1 MSNHRHV
8 AAPSLAGLPDGG
20 GPKAAVHPLLTPD
33 RQLKCSALVPPAA
46 AAGQIWQESGALPY
60 VSGIFGR
67 YRVRLAEDARD
78 RLAACRLR
86 FNVFNIEMGEGLSSS
101 YSTGLDRDRF
111 DPVCDHLIVEN
122 QEDGR
127 IVGTYRM
134 QSGLTAAAAFG
145 YYSAQE
151 FEFAPFEC
159 IREQVLE
166 LGRASIDREHRS
178 SEVLTLLWRGIA
190 QYARHHSLRYLIGC
204 SSLTSKNPL
213 EGWNVYRQLGSQ
225 LVSFEYITVPTA
237 AFCLPCPEGEPGV
250 PVKLPRLLR
259 TYLGVGAKICGPPAW
274 DRAFGTIDFLTLLDL
289 EQVVPAARSR
299 FLVE

>member
-1 MSNHRHV
+1 MSNHRHLGGS
-8 AAPSLAGLPDGG
+8 SLAAQPYG
-20 GPKAAVHPLLTPD
+20 V
-33 RQLKCSALVPPAA
+33 LVPPAA
-46 AAGQIWQESGALPY
+46 ATASQAWCDTDQIVEGT
-60 VSGIFGR
+60 FGR
-67 YRVRLAEDARD
+67 YRIRLAKDGSD

-86 FNVFNIEMGEGLSSS
+86 FNVFNVEMGEGLSSS

-127 IVGTYRM
+127 VVGTYRM
-134 QSGLTAAAAFG
+134 QSGLTAAAGFG

-151 FEFAPFEC
+151 FEFAPYDC

-166 LGRASIDREHRS
+166 LGRASIDRQHRS

-190 QYARHHSLRYLIGC
+190 QYAKHYGLRYLIGC
-204 SSLTSKNPL
+204 SSLHSTDPL
-213 EGWNVYRQLGSQ
+213 AGWSVYRALGSQ
-225 LVSFEYITVPTA
+225 LVSSEYFTVPTA
-237 AFCLPCPEGEPGV
+237 AYALPGSEDDPGA

-259 TYLGVGAKICGPPAW
+259 TYLGVGARICGPPAW

-289 EQVVPAARSR
+289 EQIAPSARSR
-299 FLVE
+299 FLVD

>member
-1 MSNHRHV
+1 MIAAAMTNHRHV
-8 AAPSLAGLPDGG
+8 GGPSLAAQPYGG
-20 GPKAAVHPLLTPD
+20 VAPFSVLM
-33 RQLKCSALVPPAA
+33 PAA
-46 AAGQIWQESGALPY
+46 ATTASLAWRDIEPIVDGT
-60 VSGIFGR
+60 FGR
-67 YRVRLAEDARD
+67 YRIRLAKDGSD

-86 FNVFNIEMGEGLSSS
+86 FNVFNVEMGEGLSSS

-127 IVGTYRM
+127 VVGTYRM
-134 QSGLTAAAAFG
+134 QSGLTAAAGFG

-151 FEFAPFEC
+151 FDFAPYEC
-159 IREQVLE
+159 IRDQVLE

-190 QYARHHSLRYLIGC
+190 QYAKHYGLRYLIGC
-204 SSLTSKNPL
+204 SSLNSTDPVA
-213 EGWNVYRQLGSQ
+213 GWSLYQALGSQ
-225 LVSFEYITVPTA
+225 LVSSEYFTVPTA
-237 AFCLPCPEGEPGV
+237 AYALPSCECDAAV
-250 PVKLPRLLR
+250 PVKLPKLLR
-259 TYLGVGAKICGPPAW
+259 TYLGVGARICGPPAW

-289 EQVVPAARSR
+289 EHVVPAARSR